1 MTGRLVLPAFKDAD
15 RYQTSSFIMAVTP
28 EHHDVLKPNGLI
40 LPLELI
46 LGVTKAGIDDS
57 EFARAVSQVCSLTR
71 KLALPALFATLSS
84 TIDSCSLIRLPEHVR
99 PYVRNVWLTDGDG
112 ADVSDTAARTFW
124 LWSTAH
130 TLAFSSRFLV
140 TCGYLT
146 LPCLVPTCQRATFGS
161 ARCHYSQR

>member
-1 MTGRLVLPAFKDAD
+1 M
-15 RYQTSSFIMAVTP
+15 VTP